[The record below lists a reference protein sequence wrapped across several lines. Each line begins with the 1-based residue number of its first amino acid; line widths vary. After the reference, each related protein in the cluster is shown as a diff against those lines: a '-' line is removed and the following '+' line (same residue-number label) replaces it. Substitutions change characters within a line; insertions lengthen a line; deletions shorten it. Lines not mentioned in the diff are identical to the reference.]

1 VGDFEEVENMQK
13 ENNKSKI
20 KALVAKH
27 RSKLGLALVI
37 GFTVA
42 NAVALFA
49 VFATI
54 AGSR

>member
-1 VGDFEEVENMQK
+1 MQK

>member
-1 VGDFEEVENMQK
+1 M
-13 ENNKSKI
+13 ENNSKTTFKQMI
-20 KALVAKH
+20 AKH
-27 RSKLGLALVI
+27 RSKLGLVLVI
-37 GFTVA
+37 GFTAA